1 MTIVDQVKNWYRE
14 NVQRFGESLSK
25 VNINSNTADPVRGAV
40 VIEME
45 TRALVASITFWN
57 KGDVCVL
64 GLHKQTKE
72 VPMYALLVDKNG
84 PKFRESQG
92 DGESKQLA
100 KSKLTRQWT
109 WTTMA
114 QFAEVLDDSNS
125 RMDRTRRTLH

>member
-72 VPMYALLVDKNG
+72 DMIFD
-84 PKFRESQG
+84 
-92 DGESKQLA
+92 
-100 KSKLTRQWT
+100 
-109 WTTMA
+109 
-114 QFAEVLDDSNS
+114 
-125 RMDRTRRTLH
+125 DRTLNPSEDIPTLLDRYFQEIAWQR